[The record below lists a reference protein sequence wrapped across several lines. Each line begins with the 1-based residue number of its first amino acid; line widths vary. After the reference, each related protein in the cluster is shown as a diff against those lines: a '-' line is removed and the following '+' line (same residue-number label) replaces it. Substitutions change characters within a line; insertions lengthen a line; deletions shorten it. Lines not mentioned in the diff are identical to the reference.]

1 MFCYLLLIIYYMR
14 SWWSPPQLAVYF
26 GLNADNWPFFLPVA
40 MAVAIQVSILL
51 LLLLLLAGSM
61 LSNLL

>member
-1 MFCYLLLIIYYMR
+1 MR